1 MSYKT
6 KEDVMKRVQEHYDA
20 AVKLYGE
27 RVLGVFLQGSWNYG
41 EALCDED
48 SDVDTKCIVLPTFED
63 FCLGKK
69 PVSTTHVLENGEHL
83 DAKDLRLYMDCFK
96 KQNVNFVEI
105 LFTEYKVVN
114 SLYENQWARLVD
126 AREQVG
132 RYDMKR
138 ALNCITGMC
147 YEKDKALCHPYP
159 TLVEKLEKYGYDGK
173 QLSHCMRM
181 YHFMGLYLAGASYKS
196 CLKVGYNKE
205 LVEYL
210 RRVKR
215 NECGDV
221 EWAKEKSKWLCEVT
235 KGMKE
240 DWMAKHSDY
249 QSNKEIEEL
258 MNDVSVKCMELNFL
272 RHLEKNGYCFCKT
285 L

>member
-1 MSYKT
+1 MNYKT

-27 RVLGVFLQGSWNYG
+27 RVLGVFLQGSWNYDF
-41 EALCDED
+41 ALCDEQ
-48 SDVDTKCIVLPTFED
+48 SDVDTKCVVLPTFKD

-96 KQNVNFVEI
+96 KQNVNFVEV

-114 SLYENQWARLVD
+114 PKYEAQWARLVD

-132 RYDMKR
+132 RYDVKR

-181 YHFMGLYLAGASYKS
+181 YYFMGMYLAGASYEL
-196 CLKVGYNKE
+196 CLKVGHNEE
-205 LVEYL
+205 LADYL

-235 KGMKE
+235 KDMK
-240 DWMAKHSDY
+240 DNWMEKYPDY
-249 QSNKEIEEL
+249 EYDKEIEAL
-258 MNDVSVKCMELNFL
+258 MNDVCVECMKLTFL
-272 RHLEKNGYCFCKT
+272 DYLDKGE
-285 L
+285 

>member
-1 MSYKT
+1 MAYKS

-20 AVKLYGE
+20 AVELYGE

-41 EALCDED
+41 DALCDEN
-48 SDVDTKCIVLPTFED
+48 SDVDTKCVVLPTFED

-83 DAKDLRLYMDCFK
+83 DAKDLRLYMDCFR
-96 KQNVNFVEI
+96 KQNVNFVEV

-114 SLYENQWARLVD
+114 PKYEKQWARLVD

-138 ALNCITGMC
+138 ALNCMVGMA
-147 YEKDKALCHPYP
+147 YEKDKALTHPYP

-181 YHFMGLYLAGASYKS
+181 NDFLTMYLLGASYES
-196 CLKVGYNKE
+196 CLHVGYNQE
-205 LVEYL
+205 RLEYL
-210 RRVKR
+210 RKVKR
-215 NECGDV
+215 NEAGDL
-221 EWAKEKSKWLCEVT
+221 EWAKKESALLCSVMKS
-235 KGMKE
+235 MK
-240 DWMAKHSDY
+240 DVWMECNPDY
-249 QSNKEIEEL
+249 EYDRKVEAL
-258 MNDVSVKCMELNFL
+258 MNDVCVECMELAFL
-272 RHLEKNGYCFCKT
+272 EHLSKKHKFGF
-285 L
+285 

>member
-1 MSYKT
+1 MNYKT
-6 KEDVMKRVQEHYDA
+6 KEDVMARVREHYDT

-27 RVLGVFLQGSWNYG
+27 RVLGVFLQGSWNYDF
-41 EALCDED
+41 ALCDEQ
-48 SDVDTKCIVLPTFED
+48 SDVDTKCVVLPTFKD

-96 KQNVNFVEI
+96 KQNVNFVEV

-114 SLYENQWARLVD
+114 PKYEAQWARLVD
-126 AREQVG
+126 ARELVG
-132 RYDMKR
+132 RYDVKR

-181 YHFMGLYLAGASYKS
+181 YYFMGMYLAGASYES
-196 CLKVGYNKE
+196 CLRVGHNEE
-205 LVEYL
+205 LADYL

-235 KGMKE
+235 KEMK
-240 DWMAKHSDY
+240 DNWMKKHPDY
-249 QSNKEIEEL
+249 EYDKEVEAL
-258 MNDVSVKCMELNFL
+258 MNDVCVKCMKLTFL
-272 RHLEKNGYCFCKT
+272 DYLDKGE
-285 L
+285 

>member
-20 AVKLYGE
+20 AVELYGDK
-27 RVLGVFLQGSWNYG
+27 VLGVFLQGSWNYG
-41 EALCDED
+41 KELCDEQ
-48 SDVDTKCIVLPTFED
+48 SDVDTKCIVLPSFED
-63 FCLGKK
+63 VCLNEK
-69 PVSTTHVLENGEHL
+69 PVSCTHILENEEHL
-83 DAKDLRLYMDCFK
+83 DAKDLRLYMNCFR

-114 SLYENQWARLVD
+114 PKYEAQWARLVD

-132 RYDMKR
+132 RYDVKR

-147 YEKDKALCHPYP
+147 YEKDKALTHPYP

-181 YHFMGLYLAGASYKS
+181 YHFMGLYSLAGVSYES
-196 CLKVGYNKE
+196 CLKVGHNQE
-205 LVEYL
+205 LADYL

-221 EWAKEKSKWLCEVT
+221 EWAKEKSKWLCEET
-235 KGMKE
+235 KKMRDRWVE
-240 DWMAKHSDY
+240 KHPNYTYD
-249 QSNKEIEEL
+249 KKVEAL
-258 MNDVSVKCMELNFL
+258 MNDVCVECMELAFL
-272 RHLEKNGYCFCKT
+272 EHLKKKGEK
-285 L
+285 

>member
-1 MSYKT
+1 MAYKS

-20 AVKLYGE
+20 AVELYGE

-41 EALCDED
+41 DALCDEN
-48 SDVDTKCIVLPTFED
+48 SDVDTKCVVLPTFED

-83 DAKDLRLYMDCFK
+83 DAKDLRLYMDCFR
-96 KQNVNFVEI
+96 KQNVNFVEV

-114 SLYENQWARLVD
+114 PKFEKQWARLVN
-126 AREQVG
+126 ARERVG

-138 ALNCITGMC
+138 ALNCMVGMA

-181 YHFMGLYLAGASYKS
+181 NDFLALYLLGANYEY
-196 CLKVGYNKE
+196 CLHVGYDKE
-205 LVEYL
+205 RLEYL
-210 RRVKR
+210 RKVKR
-215 NECGDV
+215 NEAGDV
-221 EWAKEKSKWLCEVT
+221 EWAKKESAFLCSVMKSMKDVWMTNHPDYEYDKEV
-235 KGMKE
+235 
-240 DWMAKHSDY
+240 
-249 QSNKEIEEL
+249 EEL
-258 MNDVSVKCMELNFL
+258 MNDVCVECMELAFLEHLSKKHNFD
-272 RHLEKNGYCFCKT
+272 F
-285 L
+285 

>member
-1 MSYKT
+1 MNYKT
-6 KEDVMKRVQEHYDA
+6 KEDVMKRVREHYDA

-27 RVLGVFLQGSWNYG
+27 RVLGVFLQGSWNYDF
-41 EALCDED
+41 ALCDEQ
-48 SDVDTKCIVLPTFED
+48 SDVDTKCVVLPTFKD

-96 KQNVNFVEI
+96 KQNVNFVEV

-114 SLYENQWARLVD
+114 PKYEAQWARLVD
-126 AREQVG
+126 ARELVG
-132 RYDMKR
+132 RYDVKR

-181 YHFMGLYLAGASYKS
+181 YYFMGMYLAGASYES
-196 CLKVGYNKE
+196 CLRVGHNEE
-205 LVEYL
+205 LADYF

-235 KGMKE
+235 KDMKDNWVE
-240 DWMAKHSDY
+240 KHPDY
-249 QSNKEIEEL
+249 ECDKEVEAL
-258 MNDVSVKCMELNFL
+258 MNDVCVECMKLTFL
-272 RHLEKNGYCFCKT
+272 DYLDKGE
-285 L
+285 